1 MRCGRSMHESLR
13 DLRPEMAYSWYMGGI
28 GSDGFKQLVRS
39 LDSIAINT
47 SG

>member
-1 MRCGRSMHESLR
+1 MRCGQSMRESWR
-13 DLRPEMAYSWYMGGI
+13 DLRPDVGGI
-28 GSDGFKQLVRS
+28 GSDGFIQLVRS